1 MNYNNQGD
9 IYFDRPN
16 DYKVWSIINLIV
28 SILFCCSCCG
38 LISLVLSIIALLK
51 SNDVS
56 KFLRMGEAGI
66 APALEASNNAKTYN
80 IIATVLLVLNCIGSV
95 VYYVVFGFAQI
106 SQAIANM

>member
-38 LISLVLSIIALLK
+38 LITLLK

-66 APALEASNNAKTYN
+66 APALEASNDAKTYN